1 MSVEMLYCRKNMRV
15 HSMCIVCTHTVHMYS
30 VCVCVVVPEGNVT
43 LLVTPVSVPG
53 RSSSPL
59 AVSAWCRTN
68 FGFPDIR
75 VHVEL
80 YRYLVLC
87 CFLDYVPPYRIRV
100 PGTRYLY
107 TVS

>member
-1 MSVEMLYCRKNMRV
+1 
-15 HSMCIVCTHTVHMYS
+15 MCIVCTHTVRMYS

-68 FGFPDIR
+68 FGFPDNWYLQQLPESVLFR
-75 VHVEL
+75 VL
-80 YRYLVLC
+80 PLVL
-87 CFLDYVPPYRIRV
+87 LISRS
-100 PGTRYLY
+100 TKQ
-107 TVS
+107 